1 MPNIDDT
8 EYQDEEANELD
19 RDGYALELAV
29 LSIIASRLGNV
40 TKSTTYSDSRVW
52 LNSDMAKIETLLEKG
67 AGIIS
72 SSADG
77 IFDRMADANDDWAAR
92 FFKRAGV
99 EQVRTADN
107 PWLSDILSKA
117 KKNMGKNASALC
129 NTSVVSLVTPEG
141 EIKPIRNAYVDII
154 DSAITAMKA
163 GEETYQQAVSK
174 AVDKLASGGLR
185 VQYESGVTRD
195 LHTAVRTNVMDGYR
209 DTMVE
214 LRQQQGKEFGANGV
228 EVSAHSNC
236 APDHQKIQGKQFTKE
251 KFAEKQK
258 ELKRPIGGAN
268 CRHTVFPVIV
278 GTSTKNYTS
287 KELAEIRKRSNAKV
301 TVTGLDGK
309 ERTMTRYEATQYQRR
324 IETLIRKQRGRQQ
337 VADEAGDSAT
347 SKAAKDRAKQL
358 TAEYKRISREAGLTT
373 RMERTKAYKLT

>member
-29 LSIIASRLGNV
+29 LSVVASRLGKV
-40 TKSTTYSDSRVW
+40 TESTTYSDSRVW
-52 LNSDMAKIETLLEKG
+52 LNSDMAKIEKMLEEG

-72 SSADG
+72 KAADG
-77 IFDRMADANDDWAAR
+77 IFDRMADANDDWAAK
-92 FFKRAGV
+92 FFDRAGV

-107 PWLSDILSKA
+107 PWLSDILSTA
-117 KKNMGKNASALC
+117 KRNMGKNASALC
-129 NTSVVSLVTPEG
+129 NTSIISLVTPDG
-141 EIKPIRNAYVDII
+141 EIRPIRDAYIDIV
-154 DSAITAMKA
+154 DSAITAMKS
-163 GEETYQQAVSK
+163 GEETYQQAIAK
-174 AVDKLASGGLR
+174 AVDNLASGGLR
-185 VQYESGVTRD
+185 VQYASGVTRD
-195 LHTAVRTNVMDGYR
+195 LHTAVRTNIMDGYR

-214 LRQQQGKEFGANGV
+214 LRQQQGKEFGADGV

-236 APDHQKIQGKQFTKE
+236 APDHQDIQGRQFTNE
-251 KFAEKQK
+251 KFERIQNG
-258 ELKRPIGGAN
+258 LRRPIGGSG

-337 VADEAGDSAT
+337 VADEAGDPIT

-358 TAEYKRISREAGLTT
+358 TAEYKRISKEAGLTT
-373 RMERTKAYKLT
+373 RMERTKAYKMT

>member
-29 LSIIASRLGNV
+29 LSVVASRLGNV

-72 SSADG
+72 KAADG
-77 IFDRMADANDDWAAR
+77 IFDRMADANDDWAAK
-92 FFKRAGV
+92 FFDRAGV

-107 PWLSDILSKA
+107 PWLSEILSTA

-129 NTSVVSLVTPEG
+129 NTSVVSLVTPDG
-141 EIKPIRNAYVDII
+141 EIRPIRDAYIDIV
-154 DSAITAMKA
+154 DSAITAMKS
-163 GEETYQQAVSK
+163 GEETYQQAIAK
-174 AVDKLASGGLR
+174 AVDNLASGGLR
-185 VQYESGVTRD
+185 VQYASGVTRD
-195 LHTAVRTNVMDGYR
+195 LHTAVRTNIMDGYR

-214 LRQQQGKEFGANGV
+214 LRQQQGKEFGADGV

-236 APDHQKIQGKQFTKE
+236 APDHQDIQGRQFTNE
-251 KFAEKQK
+251 KFERIQSG
-258 ELKRPIGGAN
+258 LRRPIGSSN
-268 CRHTVFPVIV
+268 CRHTVFPVII

-324 IETLIRKQRGRQQ
+324 IETIIRKQRGRQQ
-337 VADEAGDSAT
+337 IAEEAGDPIT

-358 TAEYKRISREAGLTT
+358 TAEYKRISKEAGLAT

>member
-29 LSIIASRLGNV
+29 LSVVASRLGKV
-40 TKSTTYSDSRVW
+40 TESTTYSDSRVW
-52 LNSDMAKIETLLEKG
+52 LNSDMAKIEKLLEKG

-72 SSADG
+72 KAADG
-77 IFDRMADANDDWAAR
+77 ILDRMANANDDWAAK
-92 FFKRAGV
+92 FFDKSGV
-99 EQVRTADN
+99 EQVRTVDN
-107 PWLSDILSKA
+107 PWLSEILSTA

-129 NTSVVSLVTPEG
+129 NTSVISLVTPDG
-141 EIKPIRNAYVDII
+141 EIRPIRDAYIDIVDN
-154 DSAITAMKA
+154 AITAMKA
-163 GEETYQQAVSK
+163 GEETYQQAIAK
-174 AVDKLASGGLR
+174 AVDNLASGGLR
-185 VQYESGVTRD
+185 VQYASGVTRD
-195 LHTAVRTNVMDGYR
+195 LHTAVRTNIMDGYR

-236 APDHQKIQGKQFTKE
+236 APDHQDIQGRQFTNE
-251 KFAEKQK
+251 KFERIQNG
-258 ELKRPIGGAN
+258 LRRPIGGAN

-287 KELAEIRKRSNAKV
+287 KELADIRKRSNAKV

-324 IETLIRKQRGRQQ
+324 IETIIRKQRGRQQ
-337 VADEAGDSAT
+337 IAEEAGDSAT
-347 SKAAKDRAKQL
+347 SKVAKDRAKQL
-358 TAEYKRISREAGLTT
+358 TAEYKRISKEAGLTT